1 MTSHTQGIR
10 PIEPVRWRS
19 LDGIMSVFWNA
30 EGQSGAGGR
39 YISPDPRIMIFLN
52 EVSSHIRTTS
62 RAGAP
67 DAGFHPMARA
77 IYVPAG
83 VPMET
88 CFTSMHRFSHLDLHM
103 HEDRLLKFL
112 SPSIGRSAALA
123 AVRSPVETQ
132 DVGAIEKLARLMV
145 DELSAPSRHGVYSES
160 LACSITTALLD
171 IPELPADR
179 ATGRLTQAKMNRL
192 IARINARADR
202 RLTVPEMAATV
213 GLSES
218 WFAFVFKQ
226 TTGKTPLQWQLAN
239 RIELAKTLLADS
251 DLAMA
256 GIATQLGFADQA
268 HFTKAFRQVVG
279 DTPAAWRRIHRT
291 G

>member
-10 PIEPVRWRS
+10 PIEPVKWRS

-30 EGQSGAGGR
+30 EGQSGARGR
-39 YISPDPRIMIFLN
+39 YVSPDPRIMIFLN
-52 EVSSHIRTTS
+52 EVSAHIRATS
-62 RAGAP
+62 SSAA
-67 DAGFHPMARA
+67 AGFHPMARA

-88 CFTSMHRFSHLDLHM
+88 QFTSMHTFSHLDLHM
-103 HEDRLLKFL
+103 HEDRLVKFL
-112 SPSIGRSAALA
+112 APSIGRSAALA

-132 DVGAIEKLARLMV
+132 DVGPIETLARLMV

-160 LACSITTALLD
+160 LAGSIATALLD
-171 IPELPADR
+171 IPDRLPDR
-179 ATGRLTQAKMNRL
+179 GTGRLTQAKMNRL
-192 IARINARADR
+192 TARINAQADR
-202 RLTVPEMAATV
+202 RLSVAEMAATV

-218 WFAFVFKQ
+218 WFTFVFKQ

-239 RIELAKTLLADS
+239 RIELAKTLLADG
-251 DLAMA
+251 DLSMA
-256 GIATQLGFADQA
+256 AVATQLGFADQA

-279 DTPAAWRRIHRT
+279 ETPAAWRRIHRI

>member
-10 PIEPVRWRS
+10 PTEPVKWRS
-19 LDGIMSVFWNA
+19 LDGIMSVFWSA

-52 EVSSHIRTTS
+52 EVSSHIRMTN
-62 RAGAP
+62 REGVP
-67 DAGFHPMARA
+67 DASFRPMTRA

-88 CFTSMHRFSHLDLHM
+88 SFTSMHRFSHLDLHM
-103 HEDRLLKFL
+103 HQDRLLKFL

-123 AVRSPVETQ
+123 AVRTPVETQ

-160 LACSITTALLD
+160 LAGSITTALLD
-171 IPELPADR
+171 IPDLPGER

-239 RIELAKTLLADS
+239 RIELAKTLLADG

-256 GIATQLGFADQA
+256 AIATQLGFADQA
-268 HFTKAFRQVVG
+268 HFTKAFRHVVG
-279 DTPAAWRRIHRT
+279 ETPAAWRRLHRI